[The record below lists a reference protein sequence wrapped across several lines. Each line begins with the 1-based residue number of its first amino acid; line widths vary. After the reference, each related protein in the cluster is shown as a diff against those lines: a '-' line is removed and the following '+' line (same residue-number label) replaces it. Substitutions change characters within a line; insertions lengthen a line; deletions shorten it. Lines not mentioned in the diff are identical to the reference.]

1 MSSITDQFYIRQKDI
16 INKLRLSKAV
26 VIGCGASGS
35 CIGILLAKLGCPFIE
50 LWDGDLVE
58 DHNMPN
64 QYFPE
69 TSLGENK
76 AEALKKVIFD
86 FTPPELKP
94 SVIAHPEYY
103 VDEEINNRIVFMCV
117 DGLDTRRSIFQKLLT
132 YDVNWI
138 IDTRM
143 GAEYYEV
150 HTVNMKDDDDIR
162 SYYQTLEGEAMPL
175 PCTGRSVIYN
185 VMSMS
190 SIAISLYVKM
200 LRKRER
206 DHIPRKITYDFIS
219 YNTTKQYRDNDDPTI
234 IL

>member
-1 MSSITDQFYIRQKDI
+1 MLSITDQFYIRQKDI
-16 INKLRLSKAV
+16 INKVHLSSAV

-64 QYFPE
+64 QYFPD
-69 TSLGENK
+69 SALGKNK
-76 AEALKKVIFD
+76 AEALRNVILD

-103 VDEEINNRIVFMCV
+103 VDEEINSRIVFMCV
-117 DGLDTRRSIFQKLLT
+117 DGLDTRRNIFQKLLT

-143 GAEYYEV
+143 GAEYFEV
-150 HTVNMKDDDDIR
+150 HSVDMNSDDDIR
-162 SYYQTLEGEAMPL
+162 SYYKSLEGEAMPL

-185 VMSMS
+185 VMGMS
-190 SIAISLYVKM
+190 TFAISLYVKM
-200 LRKRER
+200 LRQNER
-206 DHIPRKITYDFIS
+206 DHIPRKITYDYIS
-219 YNTTKQYRDNDDPTI
+219 NNTTKQYREGDDPTI